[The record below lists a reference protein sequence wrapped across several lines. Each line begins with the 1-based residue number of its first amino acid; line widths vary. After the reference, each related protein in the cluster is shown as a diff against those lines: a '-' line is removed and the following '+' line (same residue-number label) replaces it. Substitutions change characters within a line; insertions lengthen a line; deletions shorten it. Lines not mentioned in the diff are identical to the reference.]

1 MIENI
6 DLGIAW
12 IDPDFRVILSNSA
25 IGRLCGKPSADFV
38 GSRCHEIFWDQE
50 GNCPDCPGKEAMMT
64 GKSVIKEVEKDSEIG
79 ERLQVRVHAFPTFAE
94 DGSVTGFVKVVEDIS
109 RQKKVESANH
119 ALKKEIAERK
129 RIEEE
134 LKSQQEKHL
143 QQHDELNQLFLQ
155 VQHGKK
161 EWETTLDCIK
171 EVVVLIDEQ
180 GRIRRCNKA
189 LAALTG
195 KGYEDLIG
203 REFEAMFEAERF
215 PIGNI
220 IRQQGEVCHQLN
232 GRWFL
237 VNTYRLDEVQGG
249 AGAVITLYDYT
260 SLKQLNLKLEDTNR
274 MLEVKGSQLEE
285 AYAELKA
292 TQIRILQQEKM
303 ATIGQLAAGVAHE
316 INNPIGFITSNLRT
330 LEKYLGKLGEFIKVQ
345 ADALR
350 ASGDQAA
357 LEAVARARKEHKL
370 DYIAEDIGDLVE
382 ESLEGAERVRK
393 IVQDLKTF
401 SRVNEAEWQ
410 FVNLVEGLESTI
422 TIVWNEIKYKA
433 TLVRDFAELP
443 PVRCY
448 SHQLNQVFMNLLVNA
463 AQAIDKEGRITV
475 KAWQEGEAVAFS
487 VADTG
492 CGIPPEN
499 LNQIFMPFFTTKE
512 AGKGTGLGLSVSYEI
527 VQKHQGEILVDSEL
541 GKGTTF
547 TVRIPID
554 ARGQAGQ
561 PEA

>member
-1 MIENI
+1 
-6 DLGIAW
+6 
-12 IDPDFRVILSNSA
+12 
-25 IGRLCGKPSADFV
+25 
-38 GSRCHEIFWDQE
+38 
-50 GNCPDCPGKEAMMT
+50 
-64 GKSVIKEVEKDSEIG
+64 
-79 ERLQVRVHAFPTFAE
+79 
-94 DGSVTGFVKVVEDIS
+94 
-109 RQKKVESANH
+109 
-119 ALKKEIAERK
+119 
-129 RIEEE
+129 
-134 LKSQQEKHL
+134 
-143 QQHDELNQLFLQ
+143 
-155 VQHGKK
+155 
-161 EWETTLDCIK
+161 
-171 EVVVLIDEQ
+171 
-180 GRIRRCNKA
+180 
-189 LAALTG
+189 
-195 KGYEDLIG
+195 
-203 REFEAMFEAERF
+203 
-215 PIGNI
+215 
-220 IRQQGEVCHQLN
+220 
-232 GRWFL
+232 
-237 VNTYRLDEVQGG
+237 
-249 AGAVITLYDYT
+249 
-260 SLKQLNLKLEDTNR
+260 